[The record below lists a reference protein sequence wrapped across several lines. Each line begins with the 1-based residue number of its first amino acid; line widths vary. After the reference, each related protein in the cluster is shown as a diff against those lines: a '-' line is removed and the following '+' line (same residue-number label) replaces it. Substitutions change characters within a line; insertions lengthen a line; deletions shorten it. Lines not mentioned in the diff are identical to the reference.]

1 MSDLA
6 ERLNNRQRTKVSR
19 RTAIVPDQVAS
30 ESITEDNPVSLT
42 VVESPVDTDDDLL
55 PEDDYRNF
63 ELSQAT
69 LRIEKNIAERLS
81 NFCKNSDPKL
91 SREALIEAMFL
102 QVEND
107 ADLRDVVL
115 ALAVDRS
122 ELRKRAGNYKR
133 GKSISDRA

>member
-1 MSDLA
+1 MSDLT
-6 ERLNNRQRTKVSR
+6 EQLKNRQRNKVQR
-19 RTAIVPDQVAS
+19 RTAIVANQVVS
-30 ESITEDNPVSLT
+30 EQDTDSKPVNLA
-42 VVESPVDTDDDLL
+42 VVESPEESNEDLI

-69 LRIEKNIAERLS
+69 LRIERNIASRLS
-81 NFCKNSDPKL
+81 ELCKSSDTKL

-107 ADLRDVVL
+107 PELREVVL
-115 ALAVDRS
+115 ALANDRS